1 MGPTAETA
9 DRQSARY
16 VCAMCCAP
24 VTMTEKSGT
33 GYCDTHWR
41 AVHPQRVRR
50 LLRSIQSGSA
60 PAHRHGRFAHRAMS

>member
-1 MGPTAETA
+1 MGSTAETA

-16 VCAMCCAP
+16 VCAMCPAA

-41 AVHPQRVRR
+41 AVHPQRVR
-50 LLRSIQSGSA
+50 A
-60 PAHRHGRFAHRAMS
+60 P